1 LPCRRQHKTLLA
13 QGAAR
18 LPARDGIRIEK
29 KKTMSRQSAIAL
41 ILLSALAICNTMLAV
56 AGGAALPGNAT
67 AWLAIGAIALF
78 STVMAVAAFLVGIK
92 HIGAAQGSII
102 STLEPVITICLGV
115 ALLGE
120 SITATQL
127 LGGAMVLAAVI
138 LLARRP
144 VRGAPAG
151 ASKISAE

>member
-1 LPCRRQHKTLLA
+1 
-13 QGAAR
+13 
-18 LPARDGIRIEK
+18 
-29 KKTMSRQSAIAL
+29 MSRQSAIAL
-41 ILLSALAICNTMLAV
+41 ILLSALAVCNTMLAV